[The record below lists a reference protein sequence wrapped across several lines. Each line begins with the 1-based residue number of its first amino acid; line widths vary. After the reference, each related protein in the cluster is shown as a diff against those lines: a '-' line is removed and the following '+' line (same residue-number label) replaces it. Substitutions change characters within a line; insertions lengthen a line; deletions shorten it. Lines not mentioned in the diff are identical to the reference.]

1 MTLPTNLAVVFRAS
15 GGSNPCWS
23 QGMCFAMLRLVT
35 AESSAENVNR
45 KSDRDIILAVR
56 LERRLQCEMQMS
68 ARVHVSDDQVQLF
81 GEVASWYRKQQA
93 QELARELAPQYR
105 IRNDIRV
112 TNA

>member
-1 MTLPTNLAVVFRAS
+1 
-15 GGSNPCWS
+15 
-23 QGMCFAMLRLVT
+23 
-35 AESSAENVNR
+35 
-45 KSDRDIILAVR
+45 
-56 LERRLQCEMQMS
+56 MS
-68 ARVHVSDDQVQLF
+68 ARIHVSDDQVQLF

>member
-1 MTLPTNLAVVFRAS
+1 
-15 GGSNPCWS
+15 
-23 QGMCFAMLRLVT
+23 MCFAMLRLVT

-112 TNA
+112 GVVANDCANG

>member
-1 MTLPTNLAVVFRAS
+1 MF
-15 GGSNPCWS
+15 
-23 QGMCFAMLRLVT
+23 RLVA
-35 AESSAENVNR
+35 AESSAENVSQ
-45 KSDRDIILAVR
+45 KSDRDIVLAVR
-56 LERRLQCEMQMS
+56 LEHRLQSEMQMS

-112 TNA
+112 NNA